1 MLGQAF
7 RYKPRAAWAGM
18 VALGVLSGVLSAF
31 SFDPDNGLPYELWP
45 GLWYGGFLGA
55 YLAALRRVGIYRALV
70 FVGLVTLS
78 WYAAYQGTLLFD
90 DAVEVGC
97 VVDGLIGGVIGGSG
111 MAATAALLFPD
122 FRRYRLWGAIVTVGT
137 LIGMLLVV
145 GEPSSYTGLPLF
157 CGWQA
162 AVAAVLGHGLFHVR
176 SGSARPSRA
185 DL

>member
-1 MLGQAF
+1 
-7 RYKPRAAWAGM
+7 M

-90 DAVEVGC
+90 DAVEAGR

-122 FRRYRLWGAIVTVGT
+122 FRHYRLWGAIVTVGT
-137 LIGMLLVV
+137 LMGMLLVV
-145 GEPSSYTGLPLF
+145 GEPLSYTGLSLF

-162 AVAAVLGHGLFHVR
+162 AVAAVLGHGLIQVR